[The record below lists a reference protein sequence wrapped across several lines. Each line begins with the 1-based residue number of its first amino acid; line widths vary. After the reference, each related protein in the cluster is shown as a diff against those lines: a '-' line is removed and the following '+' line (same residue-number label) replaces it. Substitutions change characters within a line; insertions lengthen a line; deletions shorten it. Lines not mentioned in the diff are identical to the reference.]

1 LYSSEPEWRGAT
13 VSETSEQATRRGM
26 EVRTSGIPQTKVDG
40 LTLNN
45 GVGCVV
51 VEYLVVTTTTTS
63 APEEGSIV
71 Q

>member
-1 LYSSEPEWRGAT
+1 
-13 VSETSEQATRRGM
+13 M